1 MVGLYMENLSDIDL
15 VNKIKQ
21 NQNTNQCLEELIY
34 RHSGI
39 YLDIV
44 NSYMK
49 RCPYPSL
56 RDDIINDKAIAIY
69 NSALRYDK
77 DRGAKFST
85 FLGNEAKW
93 KCLNATNKNKK
104 NNKYVEMDESKLSLD
119 KIKINKC
126 ENNTKLE
133 EEVLSFFDKEL
144 ETYPDTRVKK
154 IFRMRYSGLNKLT
167 PWRKI
172 SKKMNLSI
180 QGCINIHNAAL
191 KKISKNVKTK
201 YETIS

>member
-1 MVGLYMENLSDIDL
+1 MKNALAQDVYQIFSVKTDGLYMENLSDIDL
-15 VNKIKQ
+15 VNNIKEDV
-21 NQNTNQCLEELIY
+21 NTEQSLKKLIE

-49 RCPYPSL
+49 HCPYPSL
-56 RDDIINDKAIAIY
+56 REDIINDKAIAIY
-69 NSALRYDK
+69 NSALRYDE

-93 KCLNATNKNKK
+93 KCLNAANKNKK
-104 NNKYVEMDESKLSLD
+104 NNKYVEIDESKISLEKVKSPHSLKD
-119 KIKINKC
+119 FDF
-126 ENNTKLE
+126 E
-133 EEVLSFFDKEL
+133 EEVLSFFDLEL
-144 ETYPDTRVKK
+144 KKHPDTRVRK
-154 IFRMRYSGLNKLT
+154 IFKMRYDGLRKLT

-180 QGCINIHNAAL
+180 QGCINIHNTA
-191 KKISKNVKTK
+191 
-201 YETIS
+201 

>member
-1 MVGLYMENLSDIDL
+1 MENLSDIDL

-39 YLDIV
+39 YVDIV

-119 KIKINKC
+119 KIKVNKC

-172 SKKMNLSI
+172 SKKMKISI

>member
-1 MVGLYMENLSDIDL
+1 MENLSDIDL

-119 KIKINKC
+119 KIKVNKC

-172 SKKMNLSI
+172 SKKMKISI

>member
-1 MVGLYMENLSDIDL
+1 MENLSDIDL

-119 KIKINKC
+119 KIKVNKC

-180 QGCINIHNAAL
+180 QGCINIHNADL